1 MQISAV
7 KSGAR
12 VQSPPV
18 QGSCNISAIEQNVTV
33 TGILEDDSHADTCL
47 VGRGFRVVNEHGHSA
62 EVEGFTDRI
71 GTIKLQVVDAITVAK
86 TSEGE
91 DVLLRVNHCLH
102 QPDEERSL
110 LSSFQVRHSGTRI
123 DSTPMQHDDRSLFG
137 IVLDTEKKG
146 RVVIPFSL
154 RGTSAGFMIRTPD
167 DEDLDNLDVFDITS
181 TLAWDP
187 NSLEHAEEEARVQVQ
202 KDFTANERMFLT
214 AEMPKDGEVHR
225 VNFSSMW
232 TRSTDALLLP
242 ALDEDETSTDESMG
256 SESASAR
263 GCELTHHPSLKLTQQ
278 VPQVLESSHK
288 GIDIISTLAWDP
300 NSLEY
305 AEEEARVQVQKDF
318 NANERMFLA
327 AEMPKD
333 GEVHRVNLSS
343 MWTRSTD
350 ALVLPALDE
359 DETSTD
365 ESMGS
370 DSASNDESTTSS
382 DDASRNTYR
391 LRYPKIASRGKRAW
405 PPQGGI

>member
-18 QGSCNISAIEQNVTV
+18 QGSCNISAIEQNVIV

-47 VGRGFRVVNEHGHSA
+47 VGRGFKVVNEHGHSA

-225 VNFSSMW
+225 VNLSSVW

-242 ALDEDETSTDESMG
+242 ALDEDETSTDES
-256 SESASAR
+256 
-263 GCELTHHPSLKLTQQ
+263 
-278 VPQVLESSHK
+278 
-288 GIDIISTLAWDP
+288 
-300 NSLEY
+300 
-305 AEEEARVQVQKDF
+305 
-318 NANERMFLA
+318 
-327 AEMPKD
+327 
-333 GEVHRVNLSS
+333 
-343 MWTRSTD
+343 
-350 ALVLPALDE
+350 
-359 DETSTD
+359 
-365 ESMGS
+365 
-370 DSASNDESTTSS
+370 TTSS
-382 DDASRNTYR
+382 GDASRNTYR

>member
-18 QGSCNISAIEQNVTV
+18 QGSCNISAIEQNVIV

-47 VGRGFRVVNEHGHSA
+47 VGRGFKVVNEHGHSA

-202 KDFTANERMFLT
+202 KDFTANERF
-214 AEMPKDGEVHR
+214 VSNR
-225 VNFSSMW
+225 V
-232 TRSTDALLLP
+232 DAKRWG
-242 ALDEDETSTDESMG
+242 G
-256 SESASAR
+256 S
-263 GCELTHHPSLKLTQQ
+263 PSQPLIN
-278 VPQVLESSHK
+278 V
-288 GIDIISTLAWDP
+288 D
-300 NSLEY
+300 
-305 AEEEARVQVQKDF
+305 
-318 NANERMFLA
+318 
-327 AEMPKD
+327 
-333 GEVHRVNLSS
+333 
-343 MWTRSTD
+343 
-350 ALVLPALDE
+350 
-359 DETSTD
+359 
-365 ESMGS
+365 
-370 DSASNDESTTSS
+370 
-382 DDASRNTYR
+382 
-391 LRYPKIASRGKRAW
+391 KINRRIVVTCVGRR
-405 PPQGGI
+405 